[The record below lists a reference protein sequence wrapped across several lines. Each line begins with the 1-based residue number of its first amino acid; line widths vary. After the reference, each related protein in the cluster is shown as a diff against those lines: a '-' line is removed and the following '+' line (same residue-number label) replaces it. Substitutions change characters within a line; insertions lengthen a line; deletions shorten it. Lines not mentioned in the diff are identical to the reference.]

1 MNDWIS
7 YLLFALA
14 WVGFAWL
21 VGKYI
26 RMKGAALK
34 RQVVLGFAAL
44 LASYFIGLVILFIG
58 IISSL

>member
-1 MNDWIS
+1 MPEWVN
-7 YLLFALA
+7 YGLFALA

-34 RQVVLGFAAL
+34 RQVILGFVAL
-44 LASYFIGLVILFIG
+44 LVSYFIGIVILFVG
-58 IISSL
+58 ILSAL